1 MNGLGERGNTDG
13 GKNQFQIFSF
23 ILQNYLLAFQKTCWK
38 GRRLKPVRKQAPV
51 EAVTSTTLPQNCRR
65 FFDLFIGPSG
75 KHQRSLFR
83 KDITSFQRD
92 GTTSG

>member
-1 MNGLGERGNTDG
+1 
-13 GKNQFQIFSF
+13 
-23 ILQNYLLAFQKTCWK
+23 
-38 GRRLKPVRKQAPV
+38 
-51 EAVTSTTLPQNCRR
+51 
-65 FFDLFIGPSG
+65 LFIGPSG